1 MQPTFFEST
10 PQQKQLADIGGSMMD
25 WSENYG
31 KLHGLKAVTDN
42 GLRTLNELSHVGYML
57 TTVGA
62 TFGAAEVDFDA
73 AERKLIV
80 DFMKKQVDIER
91 KGQYTVYKLNKQGA
105 LHMTNVMIKEGTY
118 KIRGKETC
126 MQGLVFPLVEEFKVG
141 AGGGYVTVDGSAVNG
156 FPARNIKIKVS
167 GVRDYTVVGDEVAAT
182 IVEESDT
189 EIVERIR
196 ERFDML
202 KDMTKAVKKGDVRA
216 MIVSGPPGVGKSHG
230 VEEVLDR
237 YALMESL
244 GAGKQHEV
252 IKGATSAIGLYC
264 KLFKM
269 ADKGKVVVFDDC
281 DSIFADELS
290 LNILKA
296 ALDSKKN
303 RYIHWNTDSFK
314 LRNEGV
320 PDSFKF
326 EASAIFIT
334 NLKFDKVKGKL
345 REHLE
350 ALESRCHYMDL
361 TIDSDKDK
369 ILRIKQVVQ
378 DGMLDK
384 YKLADE
390 VKEEIMD
397 FIDINKGRLRE
408 LSLRTVLKV
417 ADLAISF
424 PDRWESYAEN
434 TVMRR
439 A

>member
-1 MQPTFFEST
+1 MQN
-10 PQQKQLADIGGSMMD
+10 I
-25 WSENYG
+25 
-31 KLHGLKAVTDN
+31 
-42 GLRTLNELSHVGYML
+42 R
-57 TTVGA
+57 
-62 TFGAAEVDFDA
+62 
-73 AERKLIV
+73 
-80 DFMKKQVDIER
+80 
-91 KGQYTVYKLNKQGA
+91 
-105 LHMTNVMIKEGTY
+105 IKNGTY
-118 KIRGKETC
+118 RLRGKETD
-126 MQGLVFPLVEEFKVG
+126 MTGMVFPMAKEFTLGTSGG
-141 AGGGYVTVDGSAVNG
+141 AVTVDSTTVTGLTN
-156 FPARNIKIKVS
+156 RNIKIKMT
-167 GVRDYTVVGDEVAAT
+167 GPEDYELVGAEVKANVT
-182 IVEESDT
+182 EESDA

-202 KDMTKAVKKGDVRA
+202 KDMTKAVKKGSVRA

-237 YALMESL
+237 YATMEFMG
-244 GAGKQHEV
+244 GAKTHEV
-252 IKGATSAIGLYC
+252 IKGAMSPIGLYC
-264 KLFKM
+264 KLFNM

-281 DSIFADELS
+281 DSIFQDDLS

-303 RYIHWNTDSFK
+303 RWIHWNTDSFK

-320 PDSFKF
+320 PDKFKF

-334 NLKFDKVKGKL
+334 NMKFDKVKGKL

-369 ILRIKQVVQ
+369 VLRIKQVVQ
-378 DGMLDK
+378 DGMLDDR
-384 YKLADE
+384 KLSDV
-390 VKEEIMD
+390 VKLDIMD
-397 FIDINKGRLRE
+397 FVEINKSKLRE

-417 ADLAISF
+417 ADLAEAF
-424 PDRWESYAEN
+424 PNKWEAMAEN